1 MNKFQE
7 IHKLSQLTSEEI
19 DNINRLIRNRETDSV
34 IINLSMKKNPGQD
47 GITDEFYQAFK

>member
-34 IINLSMKKNPGQD
+34 IINLSMKKNPGPD